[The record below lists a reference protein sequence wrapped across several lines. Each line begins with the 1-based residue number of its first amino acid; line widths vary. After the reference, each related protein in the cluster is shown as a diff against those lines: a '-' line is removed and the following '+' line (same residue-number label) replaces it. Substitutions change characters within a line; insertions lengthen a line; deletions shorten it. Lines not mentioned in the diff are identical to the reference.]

1 MYLNLKG
8 RKKQMVIIEAI
19 ILGLIQGLTE
29 FLPVSSSGHLV
40 LFNKLFG
47 ITEGT
52 VTFSIA
58 VHIAT
63 LIAVIIVL
71 WKDVFEM
78 IKKPTGKLALLVIV
92 ATIPMGIMGF
102 IFKDLLKSFLE
113 TGATV
118 GVGFLITGTVLW
130 FAEYTSKKEKK
141 NKKLE
146 ETSFVD
152 ALVVGCAQVVAML
165 PAVSR
170 SGSTTG
176 GALFRGLNREFA
188 LKFSFLM
195 SIPAILGP
203 AAIEAIDV
211 IKDGSGLEVE
221 LLPLIVGMLAAGIS
235 GYLAIKFM
243 LKIFTKT
250 SLKVFSYYVYTLGVL
265 VLIDQFF
272 TRIFF
277 H

>member
-1 MYLNLKG
+1 
-8 RKKQMVIIEAI
+8 
-19 ILGLIQGLTE
+19 
-29 FLPVSSSGHLV
+29 
-40 LFNKLFG
+40 
-47 ITEGT
+47 
-52 VTFSIA
+52 
-58 VHIAT
+58 
-63 LIAVIIVL
+63 
-71 WKDVFEM
+71 
-78 IKKPTGKLALLVIV
+78 
-92 ATIPMGIMGF
+92 
-102 IFKDLLKSFLE
+102 
-113 TGATV
+113 
-118 GVGFLITGTVLW
+118 
-130 FAEYTSKKEKK
+130 
-141 NKKLE
+141 
-146 ETSFVD
+146 
-152 ALVVGCAQVVAML
+152 
-165 PAVSR
+165 
-170 SGSTTG
+170 
-176 GALFRGLNREFA
+176 
-188 LKFSFLM
+188 M

>member
-1 MYLNLKG
+1 MG
-8 RKKQMVIIEAI
+8 IIEAI

-52 VTFSIA
+52 VIFNIA

-63 LIAVIIVL
+63 LIAVISVL
-71 WKDVFEM
+71 WKDVWEM
-78 IKKPTGKLALLVIV
+78 IKKPTSKMTLLVVV

-102 IFKDLLKSFLE
+102 IFKDVLKSFLE
-113 TGATV
+113 TGVTV
-118 GVGFLITGTVLW
+118 GFGFLITGTILW
-130 FAEYTSKKEKK
+130 LAEYISKKEKK

-146 ETSFVD
+146 QTSYID
-152 ALVVGCAQVVAML
+152 AILIGCAQVVAML

-176 GALFRGLNREFA
+176 GALLRGLDREFA

-203 AAIEAIDV
+203 AAIEV
-211 IKDGSGLEVE
+211 IEVIRDGSEVGVGF
-221 LLPLIVGMLAAGIS
+221 LPLIVGMLTAGIS
-235 GYLAIKFM
+235 GYFAIKFM

-265 VLIDQFF
+265 VLIDQLF
-272 TRIFF
+272 TKIFF
-277 H
+277 Y

>member
-1 MYLNLKG
+1 MG
-8 RKKQMVIIEAI
+8 IIEAI
-19 ILGLIQGLTE
+19 VLGIIQGLTE
-29 FLPVSSSGHLV
+29 FLPISSSGHLV

-63 LIAVIIVL
+63 LVAVVSVL
-71 WKDVFEM
+71 WKDVLEM
-78 IKKPTGKLALLVIV
+78 IKKPTGKLTLLVIV
-92 ATIPMGIMGF
+92 ATIPMGIVGF

-113 TGATV
+113 TGVTV
-118 GVGFLITGTVLW
+118 GFGFLITGTVLW
-130 FAEYTSKKEKK
+130 LAEYMSKKENK
-141 NKKLE
+141 NKRLE
-146 ETSFVD
+146 ETSFLD
-152 ALVVGCAQVVAML
+152 ALFVGCAQVIAML

-211 IKDGSGLEVE
+211 IKDGSGLGVE
-221 LLPLIVGMLAAGIS
+221 FFPLIAGMLAAGIS

-243 LKIFTKT
+243 LKIFTKA

-265 VLIDQFF
+265 VLIDQFI
-272 TRIFF
+272 TKIFF
-277 H
+277 K

>member
-29 FLPVSSSGHLV
+29 FLPVSSSGHIV

-63 LIAVIIVL
+63 LIAVITVL
-71 WKDVFEM
+71 WKDVLEM
-78 IKKPTGKLALLVIV
+78 IKKPTGKLTLLVIV

>member
-1 MYLNLKG
+1 MG
-8 RKKQMVIIEAI
+8 IIEAI

-63 LIAVIIVL
+63 LIAVITVL
-71 WKDVFEM
+71 WKDVLEM
-78 IKKPTGKLALLVIV
+78 IKKPTGKLTLLVIV

>member
-1 MYLNLKG
+1 ME
-8 RKKQMVIIEAI
+8 IIEAI

-63 LIAVIIVL
+63 LIAVVSVL
-71 WKDVFEM
+71 WKDVLEM
-78 IKKPTGKLALLVIV
+78 IKKPTGKLTLLVIV
-92 ATIPMGIMGF
+92 ATIPMVIVGF

-118 GVGFLITGTVLW
+118 GIGFLITGTVLW
-130 FAEYTSKKEKK
+130 LAEYMSKKEKK

-146 ETSFVD
+146 ETSFLD
-152 ALVVGCAQVVAML
+152 ALVVGCAQVIAML

-176 GALFRGLNREFA
+176 AALFRGLNREFA

-211 IKDGSGLEVE
+211 IKDGTGLEVE
-221 LLPLIVGMLAAGIS
+221 LLPLLAGMLTAGIS

-243 LKIFTKT
+243 LKIFTKA

-272 TRIFF
+272 TKIFF
-277 H
+277 S

>member
-1 MYLNLKG
+1 M
-8 RKKQMVIIEAI
+8 
-19 ILGLIQGLTE
+19 
-29 FLPVSSSGHLV
+29 
-40 LFNKLFG
+40 
-47 ITEGT
+47 IT
-52 VTFSIA
+52 
-58 VHIAT
+58 
-63 LIAVIIVL
+63 VL
-71 WKDVFEM
+71 WKDVLEM
-78 IKKPTGKLALLVIV
+78 IKKPTGKLTLLVIV
-92 ATIPMGIMGF
+92 ATIPMGLMGF

-211 IKDGSGLEVE
+211 IKDGTGLEVE
-221 LLPLIVGMLAAGIS
+221 LLPLLAGMLTAGIS

-243 LKIFTKT
+243 LKIFTKA

-265 VLIDQFF
+265 VLIDQFLQEYF
-272 TRIFF
+272 SLIKT
-277 H
+277 

>member
-63 LIAVIIVL
+63 LIAVITVL
-71 WKDVFEM
+71 WKDVLEM
-78 IKKPTGKLALLVIV
+78 IKKPTGKLTLLVIV

>member
-8 RKKQMVIIEAI
+8 RKRQMGIIEAI

-29 FLPVSSSGHLV
+29 FLPVSSSGHIV

-130 FAEYTSKKEKK
+130 FAEYISKKEKK

-176 GALFRGLNREFA
+176 GALFRGLDREFA

-221 LLPLIVGMLAAGIS
+221 FLPLIVGMLAAGIS

-277 H
+277 Q